1 MNERDAFLD
10 SLRYIMTANDPTD
23 WQYYNRIVWA
33 LQVLTQLLANARLG
47 ITFDD
52 TNIEDMQDE

>member
-10 SLRYIMTANDPTD
+10 SLRYVMTANDPTD